1 MRISDTSR
9 VSTQKS
15 CVLVNQ
21 FNHLVLASEKHR
33 IYGDKQPDDVVGV
46 KLASHNKTHS
56 RKMLL
61 STSTIMPLLPHLVT
75 KPISSLYFSCNFYFV
90 INNE

>member
-15 CVLVNQ
+15 CILVKQ
-21 FNHLVLASEKHR
+21 FNHLVLASEKDR
-33 IYGDKQPDDVVGV
+33 IYGDKLPDDAVGV

-56 RKMLL
+56 PKMLL
-61 STSTIMPLLPHLVT
+61 STIMPLLPHLVT

>member
-1 MRISDTSR
+1 MRISDTST

-15 CVLVNQ
+15 CILVKQ
-21 FNHLVLASEKHR
+21 FNHLVLASEKDR
-33 IYGDKQPDDVVGV
+33 IYGDKLPDDAVGV

-56 RKMLL
+56 PKMLL
-61 STSTIMPLLPHLVT
+61 STIMPLLPHLVT

>member
-1 MRISDTSR
+1 MRISDTST

-15 CVLVNQ
+15 CILVKK
-21 FNHLVLASEKHR
+21 FNHLVLASEKDR
-33 IYGDKQPDDVVGV
+33 IYGDKLPDDAVGV

-56 RKMLL
+56 PKMLL
-61 STSTIMPLLPHLVT
+61 STIMPLLAHLVT

>member
-15 CVLVNQ
+15 CILVKL
-21 FNHLVLASEKHR
+21 FNHLVLASEKDR
-33 IYGDKQPDDVVGV
+33 IYGDKQPDDALGV

-56 RKMLL
+56 PKMLL
-61 STSTIMPLLPHLVT
+61 STIMPLLPHLVT